1 MNAPLAFL
9 IFSLGVAGLFY
20 LDRDKSVRT
29 SMALWLPVAWL
40 WIAGSR
46 PVSSW
51 FGIEGNGYSIAATLD
66 GSPTD
71 AAIFEALII
80 AGLIAL
86 FQRRNRP
93 ITLLKASGPVLI
105 YLLYCLISTA
115 WSPIHGPAFKR
126 WIKDVGDLVMVLVIV
141 TETEPIAAIRRLFS
155 RVGFILLPFS
165 IPLIKYTSL
174 GVSYDEDGP
183 TNTGV
188 AANKNLLGLT
198 VFIVSLGA
206 LWNIRALLLNRN
218 APNRTRRLVAQG
230 ALLCFGIVLLQMA
243 HCATAVACFV
253 LGGGLMLATG
263 LRAIRSRPARV
274 HALCM
279 GIILFGGIFLAF
291 GGESMVTGALGR
303 RADLGRGDIWKASI
317 AAADNP
323 LFGTGFESFWNTN
336 VEKVALGLP
345 DYDAGTVH
353 NLVSAHNGYIEVY
366 LDLGWVGVCLIALI
380 LISGYRHAVSCFRR
394 DPQFGG
400 LLLTFIATSA
410 FYSITE
416 VGFRVLTPSWI
427 FLLLAVVSA
436 SGFSAGL
443 MGGKKPGIAVLRM
456 RQPSRMSAMNEQI
469 PEPFGESL
477 LASPRQI
484 IQQADPNL
492 RLLR

>member
-1 MNAPLAFL
+1 MNASLAFL
-9 IFSLGVAGLFY
+9 IFGAGVAGLFY

-29 SMALWLPVAWL
+29 SWALWLPVAWL

-51 FGIEGNGYSIAATLD
+51 FGMPGGGYSITATLD
-66 GSPTD
+66 GSPMD
-71 AAIFEALII
+71 AAIFEALIV
-80 AGLIAL
+80 AGLVAL

-93 ITLLKASGPVLI
+93 MTLLKASAPVLI
-105 YLLYCLISTA
+105 YLVYCLISTA

-141 TETEPIAAIRRLFS
+141 TEAQPIAALRRLFS

-165 IPLIKYTSL
+165 IPLIRYTSL
-174 GVSYDEDGP
+174 GCSYDEDGP

-188 AANKNLLGLT
+188 AANKNLLGLI

-206 LWNIRALLLNRN
+206 LWQIRALLLDQD
-218 APNRTRRLVAQG
+218 APKRSRRLVAQG
-230 ALLCFGIVLLQMA
+230 ALLCFGVALLQMA
-243 HCATAVACFV
+243 HCATAVACFI
-253 LGGGLMLATG
+253 LGSGLMLATG

-274 HALCM
+274 HALCVS
-279 GIILFGGIFLAF
+279 IILVGGIFLAF

-303 RADLGRGDIWKASI
+303 RADLGRADIWKASI

-336 VEKVALGLP
+336 VEKVALHLP
-345 DYDAGTVH
+345 DYDANTVH

-366 LDLGWVGVCLIALI
+366 LDLGWVGVCLIAVI

-394 DPQFGG
+394 DPQIGG

-410 FYSITE
+410 FYSISE

-427 FLLLAVVSA
+427 FLLLAVVGA
-436 SGFSAGL
+436 GGFSAGL
-443 MGGKKPGIAVLRM
+443 MGGKKPTVRPFRM
-456 RQPSRMSAMNEQI
+456 RTTSKMSATNDPI
-469 PEPFGESL
+469 LEPYGESL
-477 LASPRQI
+477 FAGPRQV
-484 IQQADPNL
+484 IQRAAF
-492 RLLR
+492 

>member
-1 MNAPLAFL
+1 
-9 IFSLGVAGLFY
+9 
-20 LDRDKSVRT
+20 
-29 SMALWLPVAWL
+29 
-40 WIAGSR
+40 
-46 PVSSW
+46 
-51 FGIEGNGYSIAATLD
+51 
-66 GSPTD
+66 
-71 AAIFEALII
+71 
-80 AGLIAL
+80 
-86 FQRRNRP
+86 
-93 ITLLKASGPVLI
+93 
-105 YLLYCLISTA
+105 
-115 WSPIHGPAFKR
+115 
-126 WIKDVGDLVMVLVIV
+126 MVLVIV

-263 LRAIRSRPARV
+263 LRAIRIRPARV
-274 HALCM
+274 HALCI

-443 MGGKKPGIAVLRM
+443 MGGKKPGVAVLRM
-456 RQPSRMSAMNEQI
+456 RQPSRISAMNEQI